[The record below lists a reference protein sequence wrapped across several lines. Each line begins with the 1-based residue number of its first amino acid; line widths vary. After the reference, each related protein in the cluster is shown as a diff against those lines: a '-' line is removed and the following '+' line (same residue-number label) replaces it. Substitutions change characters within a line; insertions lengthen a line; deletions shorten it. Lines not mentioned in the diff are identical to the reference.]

1 MAPEEHLNMMD
12 TITTMAKTM
21 APERWLKVVPQLIS
35 IMDMKNVDV
44 PNILLHISRVRTVG
58 LSLKI
63 LIFDKN
69 FDFRQKFRFSTE
81 ISIFDKKFVFLIKI
95 CIFDKIL
102 YF

>member
-58 LSLKI
+58 L
-63 LIFDKN
+63 
-69 FDFRQKFRFSTE
+69 RFSPE
-81 ISIFDKKFVFLIKI
+81 ISIFVKKLFLTKMGIFDKKIIFDNNVFLTKI
-95 CIFDKIL
+95 CIFD
-102 YF
+102 